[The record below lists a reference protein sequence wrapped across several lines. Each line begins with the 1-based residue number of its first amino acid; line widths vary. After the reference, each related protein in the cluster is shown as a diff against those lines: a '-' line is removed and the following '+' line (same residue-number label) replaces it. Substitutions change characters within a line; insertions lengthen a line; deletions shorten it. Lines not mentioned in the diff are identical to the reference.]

1 MVLRE
6 ESRRLKSVL
15 GRKKLLE
22 FHERDGILM
31 YRSRLA
37 HQFVEQDLETS
48 PVPFFDQ
55 AEIKEEL
62 PVIGGDSKL
71 YLSYVN
77 YIHFHVRRHSGVD
90 TAVRVITQ
98 NFWPINNPKRLVSRV
113 RKQCSRCRIIERRA
127 FDVQMQNHPQDRT
140 LIAPPFFSSQVDVV
154 FGFKAQ
160 IHDKARR
167 SIEMW
172 ALIVC
177 CVVTGAT
184 NILVLEGLTTRHVI
198 QALERHSARYAV
210 PKKLYVDNGTNLI
223 KLKDVSFSLRDF
235 SFNLQDSCGI
245 EVMVS
250 VAKAHEDQGRVER
263 RVRELRKSLE
273 KLRDSAPP
281 PKTHIAW
288 ETTFAQISNQLNDLP
303 MAKSGTSKVNDPFWD
318 VITPN
323 RLILGRNNNRS
334 LQGRMKIDYGPDLDL
349 LVQKNEKIMSAWFKI
364 FSDRVHHLM
373 PRPRKWLTTS
383 KIEKGDVVMFLVGDA
398 KYDKDERWRLGQVEQ
413 IISPTRLL
421 IRYHL
426 TVTPTKQ
433 VEKFLER
440 RPRQVSLITKCKE
453 PGTHSL
459 ELLKSDNGEDVDTPR
474 PSPDL
479 NDEVDSPSR

>member
-1 MVLRE
+1 M
-6 ESRRLKSVL
+6 
-15 GRKKLLE
+15 
-22 FHERDGILM
+22 
-31 YRSRLA
+31 
-37 HQFVEQDLETS
+37 
-48 PVPFFDQ
+48 
-55 AEIKEEL
+55 
-62 PVIGGDSKL
+62 
-71 YLSYVN
+71 
-77 YIHFHVRRHSGVD
+77 
-90 TAVRVITQ
+90 
-98 NFWPINNPKRLVSRV
+98 
-113 RKQCSRCRIIERRA
+113 
-127 FDVQMQNHPQDRT
+127 
-140 LIAPPFFSSQVDVV
+140 
-154 FGFKAQ
+154 
-160 IHDKARR
+160 
-167 SIEMW
+167 
-172 ALIVC
+172 
-177 CVVTGAT
+177 
-184 NILVLEGLTTRHVI
+184 
-198 QALERHSARYAV
+198 
-210 PKKLYVDNGTNLI
+210 
-223 KLKDVSFSLRDF
+223 
-235 SFNLQDSCGI
+235 
-245 EVMVS
+245 
-250 VAKAHEDQGRVER
+250 ER
-263 RVRELRKSLE
+263 RVRELRISLE
-273 KLRDSAPP
+273 KLRDSVPP

-459 ELLKSDNGEDVDTPR
+459 ELLKSDSCEDVDTPTH
-474 PSPDL
+474 SPDL
-479 NDEVDSPSR
+479 NDEVISPSS